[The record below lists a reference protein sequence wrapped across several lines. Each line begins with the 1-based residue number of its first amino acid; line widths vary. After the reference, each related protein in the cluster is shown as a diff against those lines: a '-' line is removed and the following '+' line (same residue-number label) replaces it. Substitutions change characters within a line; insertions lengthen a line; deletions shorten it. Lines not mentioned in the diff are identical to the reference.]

1 MIFKNKIFVFDDI
14 ISKIEQENIKTI
26 FLKDEFPWYFVSDVT
41 NSELVK
47 IDKRPGFKHSFVID
61 EKSNSSYL
69 DVVIPIIKNSCK
81 KINYDF
87 KKILKSRTFLQL
99 PLNLKG
105 DYNLDSPHIDS
116 IINHLVIL
124 YYVLD
129 SDGDTIIFHNK
140 YKKNNDVAFDELK
153 EYKKI
158 TPKQGRVVIFDGYYY
173 HSAFQPKNNLRCVIN
188 TNVI

>member
-26 FLKDEFPWYFVSDVT
+26 FLKDQFPWYFVSDVT

-99 PLNLKG
+99 PLNVK
-105 DYNLDSPHIDS
+105 
-116 IINHLVIL
+116 
-124 YYVLD
+124 
-129 SDGDTIIFHNK
+129 
-140 YKKNNDVAFDELK
+140 
-153 EYKKI
+153 
-158 TPKQGRVVIFDGYYY
+158 R
-173 HSAFQPKNNLRCVIN
+173 
-188 TNVI
+188 

>member
-26 FLKDEFPWYFVSDVT
+26 FLKDQFPWYFVSDVT

-140 YKKNNDVAFDELK
+140 YKKNSDVAFDELK

-158 TPKQGRVVIFDGYYY
+158 TPKQGRVVIFDGHYY